1 MRIVL
6 EALKDQEQM
15 VRGAAS
21 FALGQ
26 FAEHLQ
32 TEILSHYGSVLPCI
46 LNAVE
51 DPSDEVKV
59 PNSVIFTTTVLKFSN
74 LSVNLL
80 LWANMLSPCP
90 FTIVALLHMVI

>member
-1 MRIVL
+1 MDSLTGKLEDCLRIVL

-59 PNSVIFTTTVLKFSN
+59 LIFCDFLNNCFEI
-74 LSVNLL
+74 
-80 LWANMLSPCP
+80 C
-90 FTIVALLHMVI
+90 

>member
-1 MRIVL
+1 MDSLTGKLEDCLRIVL

-59 PNSVIFTTTVLKFSN
+59 LNFCDFLNNCFEI
-74 LSVNLL
+74 
-80 LWANMLSPCP
+80 C
-90 FTIVALLHMVI
+90 

>member
-1 MRIVL
+1 MNPLKLWSITGKLEDCLRIVL

-32 TEILSHYGSVLPCI
+32 TEILSHYGIVLPCI

-51 DPSDEVKV
+51 DPSHEVKV
-59 PNSVIFTTTVLKFSN
+59 LKFCD
-74 LSVNLL
+74 LL
-80 LWANMLSPCP
+80 NNCFKVW
-90 FTIVALLHMVI
+90 